1 MSYENY
7 IETVDMLRRYKR
19 VIFIGSEI
27 LVNSLNILQN
37 LMITTGQHVYCLTDL
52 NGQENFLSKTTQ
64 DDLIIVLSTNGKW
77 YNAEYSK
84 STIKTLHQ
92 SKAYKSLWT
101 MNTKHTDKDI
111 FNHILLF
118 GDQSKGL
125 GYIQFNYLAI
135 FLVEF
140 YSKGII

>member
-1 MSYENY
+1 
-7 IETVDMLRRYKR
+7 
-19 VIFIGSEI
+19 
-27 LVNSLNILQN
+27 
-37 LMITTGQHVYCLTDL
+37 MITTGQHVYCLSNL

-101 MNTKHTDKDI
+101 MNKKHTDKDL
-111 FNHILLF
+111 FNHILLY

-125 GYIQFNYLAI
+125 GYIQFNYLVI

-140 YSKGII
+140 YSKEIE